1 MRSKKVE
8 TPAQAS
14 ERWESDIC
22 AFITEALIDPETGKS
37 FVLYKEE
44 RIFLQRG
51 FVLTPDGKMPFTELC
66 YSAGKKSG
74 KTALAAMIVIYTAVY
89 LSPLRG
95 EIYLLAND
103 LEQSQSRVFKS
114 VAAILA
120 ASPLLR
126 SSASIRQNKIIFKA
140 TGTTI
145 TALPNDY
152 RGFAGANPVL
162 NVFDESCYYV
172 SEASQRLWAESVPSP
187 ARKISFRLSVSTAG
201 FEGEP
206 SPLREIYDR
215 AMTYG
220 TEVAPE
226 LRTDRNLLCFWS
238 NRTGLAPWQS
248 QAWTDEMART
258 LRPAQYQRL
267 IENRWTASATTFVEL
282 SDWDACVDPD
292 VRPLSSDKRL
302 RVWAGLDLGL
312 RHDATALVVVSID
325 KDRVVLVDHRTFVPR
340 KGETLDI
347 EATAEQALRDLARR
361 FDLNAVAYDPWQAID
376 LGQRLKRAHIN
387 MVEVTQTATNQ
398 GPMANQLID
407 LIKQRRLSMYAA
419 SDLRLA
425 VSKTV
430 IIESSRGYR
439 LGKTKGSDRVD
450 PIIALSMACLIAG
463 KREGF
468 APMRMYDFFG
478 TGEEVDPRMFS
489 DDGIPRGDILA
500 PIRPPIDF
508 KPLAETENQIDPDAP
523 QNPGTLWDYIIANK
537 LRSGRPGRCSRL

>member
-1 MRSKKVE
+1 
-8 TPAQAS
+8 
-14 ERWESDIC
+14 
-22 AFITEALIDPETGKS
+22 
-37 FVLYKEE
+37 
-44 RIFLQRG
+44 
-51 FVLTPDGKMPFTELC
+51 LC

-74 KTALAAMIVIYTAVY
+74 KTAMAAFIVIYTALY

-103 LEQSQSRVFKS
+103 LEQSTSRVFRA
-114 VAAILA
+114 VGAILA
-120 ASPLLR
+120 ASPLLCR
-126 SSASIRQNKIIFKA
+126 SATITQNKIVFNA
-140 TGTTI
+140 TGTTVV
-145 TALPNDY
+145 AVANDY
-152 RGFAGANPVL
+152 RGFSGANPVL
-162 NVFDESCYYV
+162 NVYDESAYFT
-172 SEASQRLWAESVPSP
+172 SEASQRLWSEGVPSP
-187 ARKISFRLSVSTAG
+187 ARQISFRLSVSTAG

-220 TEVAPE
+220 VEVAPE
-226 LRTDRNLLCFWS
+226 LRVDRNLLCFWS

-248 QAWTDEMART
+248 QQWTDEMART

-267 IENRWTASATTFVEL
+267 IENRWSASQTTFVEL
-282 SDWDACVDPD
+282 SEWDACCDPD
-292 VRPLSSDKRL
+292 VLPLSYDKRL

-312 RHDATALVVVSID
+312 RHDATALVVVTVD
-325 KDRVVLVDHRTFVPR
+325 KDRVVLVDHKTFIPG

-361 FDLNAVAYDPWQAID
+361 FDLNAVAYDSWQAID
-376 LGQRLKRAHIN
+376 LGQRLKRAHLN
-387 MVEVTQTATNQ
+387 MVEVTQTASNQ

-407 LIKQRRLSMYAA
+407 LIKQRRLSMYPA

-450 PIIALSMACLIAG
+450 PIIALSMAVLIAG
-463 KREGF
+463 KREGIG
-468 APMRMYDFFG
+468 PSRYYDFFG
-478 TGEEVDPRMFS
+478 SGKEIDPSIFS

-500 PIRPPIDF
+500 PIRPPADF
-508 KPLAETENQIDPDAP
+508 KPLAKTESQTDPDPLAP
-523 QNPGTLWDYIIANK
+523 RNPGTLWDYIITNK
-537 LRSGRPGRCSRL
+537 LEAADPITVQGYEQALTRYQQALAERRAKRIELVRA